1 MLRSVDQLDFTSET
15 ETLKA
20 LASEVRLTILAWLK
34 EPQTYFVSQREG
46 DLSQDGGVCVSLI
59 AYRAGMSQPTVS
71 RHLEIL
77 RRAGLIHTRRVANWN
92 FHYRDE
98 DGIARVHRLLVDL

>member
-1 MLRSVDQLDFTSET
+1 MLRSTDQRDFTSET

-20 LASEVRLTILAWLK
+20 LASEIRLSILEWLR
-34 EPQTYFVSQREG
+34 EPQAVFVSQREG
-46 DLSQDGGVCVSLI
+46 DLSDDGGVCVSLI
-59 AYRAGMSQPTVS
+59 AHRAGMSQPTIS

-92 FHYRDE
+92 FHYRDD
-98 DGIARVHRLLVDL
+98 DGIARARHILSDL